1 MKMFLQYAK
10 RFILAVCK
18 WTILVAIAC
27 VILHECGFMKTLSVG
42 GCLKI
47 ELPGIVGV
55 AWGLV
60 DQIMNDRNAV
70 DRDLPGKERDGKSKR
85 NEIK

>member
-1 MKMFLQYAK
+1 MKRFLEYTK

-18 WTILVAIAC
+18 WTILVIIAC
-27 VILHECGFMKTLSVG
+27 VILHECGLVKTLSIG
-42 GCLKI
+42 AWLKI

-55 AWGLV
+55 TWGLV
-60 DQIMNDRNAV
+60 DQIMNDRNSA
-70 DRDLPGKERDGKSKR
+70 DRDLPGKEQDGKSKR

>member
-1 MKMFLQYAK
+1 MKMFLQYIK

-18 WTILVAIAC
+18 WTILVIIAC
-27 VILHECGFMKTLSVG
+27 VILHECGLMQTLSVESW
-42 GCLKI
+42 LKI
-47 ELPGIVGV
+47 ELPGSAGV

-60 DQIMNDRNAV
+60 EQMMNDRNFA
-70 DRDLPGKERDGKSKR
+70 DKDLSGKEQYGKSKR

>member
-1 MKMFLQYAK
+1 MKMFLQYTK

-18 WTILVAIAC
+18 WTILVIIAC
-27 VILHECGFMKTLSVG
+27 VILHECG
-42 GCLKI
+42 
-47 ELPGIVGV
+47 LPGIAGV

-60 DQIMNDRNAV
+60 EQMMNDRNFA
-70 DRDLPGKERDGKSKR
+70 DKDLSGKEQYVKSKR